1 MLHLLKRKEWNMTQS
16 TTEARPALATSR
28 RFLAR
33 RPLVAY
39 FVLAYAL
46 TWVLLLPF
54 VLSRGGGVE
63 VIPLTTPAD
72 GGGLAYLLVF
82 VGSLG
87 PALAAMIVS
96 AASDGWAGVR
106 SLLRRMVL
114 VKVGIRWYLVALL
127 LPLVAYVL
135 PLLFLGGSAFV
146 SSLLSAQGA
155 IILLLYLLLS
165 IAGMVIAAPLGEELG
180 WRGFALP
187 RLQEQYGPL
196 RGSLLLG
203 LLWGLWHLPLFLT
216 TWEKPYESP
225 LGLLLFLV
233 QTISFTVVLASL
245 LNNRHR
251 IIFLAMLCHSA
262 YGSSGVFLFLLYPQA
277 SVNAIRPGATML
289 TIGLLAFSLTW
300 VAIAG
305 ILIALTKGR
314 LSYTSPVQNEAH
326 LPRE

>member
-1 MLHLLKRKEWNMTQS
+1 MTQS
-16 TTEARPALATSR
+16 TTEARPPLATSTLL
-28 RFLAR
+28 LAR

-39 FVLAYAL
+39 FILAYAL

-54 VLSRGGGVE
+54 VLSQGGGVG
-63 VIPLTTPAD
+63 VIPLTTPSD
-72 GGGLAYLLVF
+72 GSGLAYLLVF
-82 VGSLG
+82 VAALG
-87 PALAAMIVS
+87 PALAAIIVT
-96 AASDGWAGVR
+96 AASQGWTGVK

-135 PLLFLGGSAFV
+135 PLLLLGGSAFV
-146 SSLLSAQGA
+146 SSLLSVQGA

-216 TWEKPYESP
+216 TWEKPYESL

-233 QTISFTVVLASL
+233 QTISFTVVLTWLFNHTRGSIL
-245 LNNRHR
+245 
-251 IIFLAMLCHSA
+251 LAMLCHSA
-262 YGSSGVFLFLLYPQA
+262 YGASGVFLFLLYPQA
-277 SVNAIRPGATML
+277 TVNTIRPGTATL
-289 TIGLLAFSLTW
+289 TLGLLAFSLTW
-300 VAIAG
+300 VTIAG
-305 ILIALTKGR
+305 ILIALTKGH
-314 LSYTSPVQNEAH
+314 LSYTSPVPNEAH
-326 LPRE
+326 LPLE

>member
-1 MLHLLKRKEWNMTQS
+1 MTQA
-16 TTEARPALATSR
+16 TTEARPPLATSTSW
-28 RFLAR
+28 LLR
-33 RPLVAY
+33 RPLIAY
-39 FVLAYAL
+39 FALAYAL
-46 TWVLLLPF
+46 AWVLWLPF
-54 VLSRGGGVE
+54 VLSQGGGVGL
-63 VIPLTTPAD
+63 IPLTTPAD
-72 GGGLAYLLVF
+72 ASGLAYLIVF
-82 VGSLG
+82 VGALG
-87 PALAAMIVS
+87 PALAAIIVS
-96 AASDGWAGVR
+96 AASQGWTGVA

-135 PLLFLGGSAFV
+135 PLLLLGGSALV
-146 SSLLSAQGA
+146 SSLLSVQGA
-155 IILLLYLLLS
+155 ITLLLYLLLS
-165 IAGMVIAAPLGEELG
+165 IIGMVIATPLGEEPG

-187 RLQEQYGPL
+187 RLQEQYGSL

-233 QTISFTVVLASL
+233 QSISFTVVLTWL
-245 LNNRHR
+245 FNNTRGS
-251 IIFLAMLCHSA
+251 IFLAMLCHSA

-277 SVNAIRPGATML
+277 SVNAIRPEATML

-300 VAIAG
+300 AVIAG
-305 ILIALTKGR
+305 LMIALTKGR
-314 LSYTSPVQNEAH
+314 LSYTSPVPNEAH

>member
-1 MLHLLKRKEWNMTQS
+1 
-16 TTEARPALATSR
+16 LATSTLL
-28 RFLAR
+28 LAR

-39 FVLAYAL
+39 FILAYAL

-54 VLSRGGGVE
+54 VLSQGGGVG
-63 VIPLTTPAD
+63 VIPLTTPSD
-72 GGGLAYLLVF
+72 GSGLAYLLVF
-82 VGSLG
+82 VAALG
-87 PALAAMIVS
+87 PALAAIIVT
-96 AASDGWAGVR
+96 AASQGWTGVK

-135 PLLFLGGSAFV
+135 PLLLLGGSAFV
-146 SSLLSAQGA
+146 SSLLSVQGA

-216 TWEKPYESP
+216 TWEKPYESL

-233 QTISFTVVLASL
+233 QTISFTVVLTWLFNHTRGSIL
-245 LNNRHR
+245 
-251 IIFLAMLCHSA
+251 LAMLCHSA
-262 YGSSGVFLFLLYPQA
+262 YGASGVFLFLLYPQA
-277 SVNAIRPGATML
+277 TVNTIRPGTATL
-289 TIGLLAFSLTW
+289 TLGLLAFSLTW
-300 VAIAG
+300 VTIAG
-305 ILIALTKGR
+305 ILIALTKGH
-314 LSYTSPVQNEAH
+314 LSYTSPVPNEAH
-326 LPRE
+326 LPLE

>member
-1 MLHLLKRKEWNMTQS
+1 MTQS
-16 TTEARPALATSR
+16 TTEARPPLATSTLL
-28 RFLAR
+28 LAR

-39 FVLAYAL
+39 FILAYAL

-54 VLSRGGGVE
+54 VLSQGGGVG
-63 VIPLTTPAD
+63 VIPLTTPSD
-72 GGGLAYLLVF
+72 GSGLAYLLVF
-82 VGSLG
+82 VAALG
-87 PALAAMIVS
+87 PALAAIIVT
-96 AASDGWAGVR
+96 AASQGWTGVK

-135 PLLFLGGSAFV
+135 PLLLLGGSAFV
-146 SSLLSAQGA
+146 SSLLSVQGA

-216 TWEKPYESP
+216 TWEKPYESL

-233 QTISFTVVLASL
+233 QTISFTVVLTWLFNHTRGSIL
-245 LNNRHR
+245 
-251 IIFLAMLCHSA
+251 LAMLCHSA
-262 YGSSGVFLFLLYPQA
+262 YGASGVFLFLLYPQA
-277 SVNAIRPGATML
+277 TVNTIRPGTATL
-289 TIGLLAFSLTW
+289 TLGLLAFSLTW

-314 LSYTSPVQNEAH
+314 LSYTLPVPNEAH
-326 LPRE
+326 LPLE

>member
-1 MLHLLKRKEWNMTQS
+1 MTQA
-16 TTEARPALATSR
+16 TTEVRPPLATSTSW
-28 RFLAR
+28 LLR
-33 RPLVAY
+33 RPLLAY

-46 TWVLLLPF
+46 AWVLWLPF
-54 VLSRGGGVE
+54 VLSQGGGVGL
-63 VIPLTTPAD
+63 IPLATPAD
-72 GGGLAYLLVF
+72 SSGLAYLIVF
-82 VGSLG
+82 VGALG
-87 PALAAMIVS
+87 PALAAIIVS
-96 AASDGWAGVR
+96 AASQGWTGVK

-114 VKVGIRWYLVALL
+114 VKVGIRWYLVALF

-135 PLLFLGGSAFV
+135 PLLLLGGSALV

-155 IILLLYLLLS
+155 ITLLLYLLLS
-165 IAGMVIAAPLGEELG
+165 IIGMVIATPLGEEPG

-233 QTISFTVVLASL
+233 QTISFTVVLTWLFNHTRGSIL
-245 LNNRHR
+245 LA
-251 IIFLAMLCHSA
+251 LLCHSA
-262 YGSSGVFLFLLYPQA
+262 YGASGVFLFLLYPQA
-277 SVNAIRPGATML
+277 SVNTIRPGATML
-289 TIGLLAFSLTW
+289 TIGLLAFSLSW

-314 LSYTSPVQNEAH
+314 LSYTSPVPNDAH
-326 LPRE
+326 LPLE

>member
-1 MLHLLKRKEWNMTQS
+1 MTQS
-16 TTEARPALATSR
+16 TTEARPPLVPSTSL
-28 RFLAR
+28 LAR

-39 FVLAYAL
+39 FILAYAL

-54 VLSRGGGVE
+54 VLSQGGGVG
-63 VIPLTTPAD
+63 VIPLTTPSDA
-72 GGGLAYLLVF
+72 GGLAYLLVF
-82 VGSLG
+82 VAALG
-87 PALAAMIVS
+87 PALAAIIVT
-96 AASDGWAGVR
+96 AASNGWAGVK

-127 LPLVAYVL
+127 LPLVAYVV
-135 PLLFLGGSAFV
+135 PLLLLGGSAFV
-146 SSLLSAQGA
+146 SGLLSVQGA
-155 IILLLYLLLS
+155 ITLLLYLLLS
-165 IAGMVIAAPLGEELG
+165 IIGMVIAAPLGEEPG

-187 RLQEQYGPL
+187 RLQEQHGPL

-216 TWEKPYESP
+216 SWERPYESP

-233 QTISFTVVLASL
+233 QTISFTLVLTWLFNHTRGS
-245 LNNRHR
+245 
-251 IIFLAMLCHSA
+251 IFLALLCHSA

-277 SVNAIRPGATML
+277 TVNAARPGTATL

-300 VAIAG
+300 AVIAG

-314 LSYTSPVQNEAH
+314 LSYTSPIPNEAH
-326 LPRE
+326 LPLE

>member
-1 MLHLLKRKEWNMTQS
+1 MTQS
-16 TTEARPALATSR
+16 TTEARPPLATSTLL
-28 RFLAR
+28 LAR

-39 FVLAYAL
+39 FILAYAL

-54 VLSRGGGVE
+54 VLSQGGGVG
-63 VIPLTTPAD
+63 VIPLTTPSDAS
-72 GGGLAYLLVF
+72 GLAYLLVF
-82 VGSLG
+82 VAALG
-87 PALAAMIVS
+87 PALAAIIVT
-96 AASDGWAGVR
+96 AASQGWTGVK

-135 PLLFLGGSAFV
+135 LLLLLGGSAFV
-146 SSLLSAQGA
+146 SSLLNVQGA

-216 TWEKPYESP
+216 TWEKPYESL

-233 QTISFTVVLASL
+233 QTISFTVVLTWLFNHTRGSIL
-245 LNNRHR
+245 
-251 IIFLAMLCHSA
+251 LAMLCHSA
-262 YGSSGVFLFLLYPQA
+262 YGASGVFLFLLYPQA
-277 SVNAIRPGATML
+277 TVNTIRPGTATL
-289 TIGLLAFSLTW
+289 TLGLLAFSLTW

-314 LSYTSPVQNEAH
+314 LSYTLPVPNEAH
-326 LPRE
+326 LPLE

>member
-1 MLHLLKRKEWNMTQS
+1 MTQS
-16 TTEARPALATSR
+16 TTEARPPLATSTLL
-28 RFLAR
+28 LAR

-39 FVLAYAL
+39 FILAYAL

-54 VLSRGGGVE
+54 VLSQGGGVG
-63 VIPLTTPAD
+63 VIPLTTPSDAS
-72 GGGLAYLLVF
+72 GLAYLLVF
-82 VGSLG
+82 VAALG
-87 PALAAMIVS
+87 PALAAIIVT
-96 AASDGWAGVR
+96 AASQGWTGVK

-135 PLLFLGGSAFV
+135 PLLLLGGSAFV
-146 SSLLSAQGA
+146 SSLLNVQGA

-216 TWEKPYESP
+216 TWEKPYESL

-233 QTISFTVVLASL
+233 QTISFTVVLTWLFNHTRGSIL
-245 LNNRHR
+245 
-251 IIFLAMLCHSA
+251 LAMLCHSA
-262 YGSSGVFLFLLYPQA
+262 YGASGVFLFLLYPQA
-277 SVNAIRPGATML
+277 TVNTIRPGTATL
-289 TIGLLAFSLTW
+289 TLGLLAFSLTW

-314 LSYTSPVQNEAH
+314 LSYTSPVPNEAH
-326 LPRE
+326 LPLE

>member
-1 MLHLLKRKEWNMTQS
+1 MTQS
-16 TTEARPALATSR
+16 TTEARPPLATSTLL
-28 RFLAR
+28 LAR

-39 FVLAYAL
+39 FILAYAL

-54 VLSRGGGVE
+54 VLSQGGGVG
-63 VIPLTTPAD
+63 VIPLTTPSD
-72 GGGLAYLLVF
+72 GSGLAYLLVF
-82 VGSLG
+82 VAALG
-87 PALAAMIVS
+87 PALAAIIVT
-96 AASDGWAGVR
+96 AASQGWTGVK

-135 PLLFLGGSAFV
+135 PLLLLGGSAFV
-146 SSLLSAQGA
+146 SSLLNVQGA

-216 TWEKPYESP
+216 TWEKPYESL

-233 QTISFTVVLASL
+233 QTISFTVVLTWLFNHTRGSIL
-245 LNNRHR
+245 
-251 IIFLAMLCHSA
+251 LAMLCHSA
-262 YGSSGVFLFLLYPQA
+262 YGASGVFLFLLYPQA
-277 SVNAIRPGATML
+277 TVNTIRPGTATL
-289 TIGLLAFSLTW
+289 TLGLLAFSLTW

-314 LSYTSPVQNEAH
+314 LSYTLPVPNEAH
-326 LPRE
+326 LPLE